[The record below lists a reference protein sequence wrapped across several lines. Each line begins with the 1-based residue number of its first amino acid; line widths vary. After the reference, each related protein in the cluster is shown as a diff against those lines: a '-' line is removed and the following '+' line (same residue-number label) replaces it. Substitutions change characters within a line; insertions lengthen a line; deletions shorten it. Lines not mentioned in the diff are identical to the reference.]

1 MTDVYLLTDV
11 FENFRDMCLNY
22 YGLDP
27 AYYITL
33 PNYSWN
39 AFLSLTGVRLEQ
51 IHKKEMYE
59 MIEHGLRGGMTQ
71 CSFKKVDAN
80 NKYMNEDYDKSKPSS
95 YISYLDANNL

>member
-33 PNYSWN
+33 PTVTI
-39 AFLSLTGVRLEQ
+39 L
-51 IHKKEMYE
+51 
-59 MIEHGLRGGMTQ
+59 GMR
-71 CSFKKVDAN
+71 F
-80 NKYMNEDYDKSKPSS
+80 YH
-95 YISYLDANNL
+95 